1 MVFLISHRMRDEND
15 APEDDAKTALA
26 SVFSEFGG
34 ESLRDVWL
42 FDQSA
47 FEALYL
53 REDVA
58 EKLETVDV
66 ARFVDNER
74 YGFVTRDTY
83 DQLYYASYQ
92 YTARGFDDFE
102 QFRTFFG
109 ENGYRLGVFASFDQ
123 RDGGYEFAT
132 LNERVEETASRYELS
147 SVTPS
152 E

>member
-1 MVFLISHRMRDEND
+1 MRDEHD
-15 APEDDAKTALA
+15 ALGDDAKAALA

-42 FDQSA
+42 FDRSA
-47 FEALYL
+47 FEPLCL
-53 REDVA
+53 REDVSA
-58 EKLETVDV
+58 KLETVDV

-83 DQLYYASYQ
+83 DQLYHASYR

-102 QFRTFFG
+102 QFRTFFEADG
-109 ENGYRLGVFASFDQ
+109 TRLGVFAGFDQ
-123 RDGGYEFAT
+123 RDGGYEYAA
-132 LNERVEETASRYELS
+132 LDDRVQETASEYEFRPVGS
-147 SVTPS
+147 G